1 MAMLIP
7 EVVQFAAGNT
17 DFYEEIVMYVVCRR
31 CDMHGVCTATD
42 ASWTPS
48 GRSEG

>member
-17 DFYEEIVMYVVCRR
+17 DFYEAAYDNYCSVCR
-31 CDMHGVCTATD
+31 
-42 ASWTPS
+42 WQY
-48 GRSEG
+48 